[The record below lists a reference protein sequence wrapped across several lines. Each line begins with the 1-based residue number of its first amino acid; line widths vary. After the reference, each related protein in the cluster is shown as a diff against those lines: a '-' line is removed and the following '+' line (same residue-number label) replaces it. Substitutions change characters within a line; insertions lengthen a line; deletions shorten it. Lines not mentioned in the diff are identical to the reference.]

1 MTTKLDERLIKNY
14 HDEIIDYLKYL
25 KTKGFIITNDSVNG
39 DYISQYHVYKSRFM
53 KVCETNE
60 YFEKLISPN
69 VKDFYQI
76 HLDGNFL
83 ENALYNTLD
92 KVPGDELDN
101 YTVYEKYESE
111 LIDES
116 ELKDELKDLQR
127 LAKGVKFDKD
137 DFMNPKNQVNYL
149 VSQLIVFTGD
159 CNIGSI
165 YDKNAF
171 FKFDGRTFMRV
182 QSEEIHKMLIDGFK
196 VNRNSI
202 HIRDVEYN
210 MRNTYRGLF
219 NASTLPVRWRNNQN
233 AIARMKEFRKD
244 YLKVKQTIDGFI

>member
-116 ELKDELKDLQR
+116 ELKDKKRKKNNDDKKE
-127 LAKGVKFDKD
+127 KGINFIKNEIRGKNEDKQKEDNINNFDD
-137 DFMNPKNQVNYL
+137 AN
-149 VSQLIVFTGD
+149 
-159 CNIGSI
+159 C
-165 YDKNAF
+165 
-171 FKFDGRTFMRV
+171 
-182 QSEEIHKMLIDGFK
+182 
-196 VNRNSI
+196 
-202 HIRDVEYN
+202 
-210 MRNTYRGLF
+210 
-219 NASTLPVRWRNNQN
+219 
-233 AIARMKEFRKD
+233 
-244 YLKVKQTIDGFI
+244 